1 MVLCALVGAG
11 WMVYRQ
17 LPNRPPIVSDGASS
31 SEVIENGDGET
42 VLRIVL
48 NVERGANA
56 QNNYVELYS
65 VDVAGVESEF
75 RSERR
80 VGARFEDFIRQ
91 RMRDRAPLSTR
102 FDARGQAVINV
113 HSGRWWIHATHEN
126 ETQELTWRL
135 PVRVV
140 GREQTIVLTP
150 ENAYM
155 RTQSF

>member
-17 LPNRPPIVSDGASS
+17 LPNRPPIVGDGSSS
-31 SEVIENGDGET
+31 SEVIQNGDGET
-42 VLRIVL
+42 MLRIVL

-65 VDVAGVESEF
+65 VDVAGVEREF

-91 RMRDRAPLSTR
+91 RMNGRRPISTR
-102 FDARGQAVINV
+102 FNARGEAIINV
-113 HSGRWWIHATHEN
+113 SAGRWWIHATHAGGA
-126 ETQELTWRL
+126 QELMWRL